1 MSKGKRRRDKEDD
14 YFKSKRSKDET
25 PEQWNKLE
33 SEYKLSRVEAKRKKL
48 QRQLLFKK
56 EVEIISKDDDFPLPW
71 EDQGNAFLVGIVGR
85 RKSGK
90 TFFLDQMMKTV
101 WLKEFNKIYI
111 LSKTAKQQDYFKT
124 WDGDITYVEEWS
136 FTFFDDLKREKLAKE
151 NKEDGEGVPSEPE
164 KKKKKKKEKILIVI
178 DDMSSDMREKLY
190 STNIDAFSFI
200 GRHFGFSIV
209 WLAQKITLFT
219 PGFRQ
224 EADAFFLFREEN
236 MQELRLLHR
245 EWGFGDLD
253 QFICL
258 LTEETQ
264 KRYSWVMI
272 RNIGG
277 TVHLFKLPES
287 TNNSDDG
294 NGKISVDKQGVDE
307 RLLRSTVANGT
318 GISARS

>member
-1 MSKGKRRRDKEDD
+1 MPRAKRVRKNTEDE
-14 YFKSKRSKDET
+14 FKSKRSKQEGNQGKNEKEEKIDAEFKVANRSAK
-25 PEQWNKLE
+25 QNKL
-33 SEYKLSRVEAKRKKL
+33 K
-48 QRQLLFKK
+48 RQLLFQK
-56 EVEIISKDDDFPLPW
+56 EVKDISKDDDFPLPW
-71 EDQGNAFLVGIVGR
+71 EDQGNAFLVGITGR

-124 WDGDITYVEEWS
+124 WAGDISYIEEWKPS
-136 FTFFDDLKREKLAKE
+136 FFDDLKKEKLEKEQEGDGMPAEAK
-151 NKEDGEGVPSEPE
+151 E
-164 KKKKKKKEKILIVI
+164 KKKKKKKEKILVVI

-190 STNIDAFSFI
+190 STNIDDFSFI

-245 EWGFGDLD
+245 EWGFGELD
-253 QFICL
+253 QFIVL
-258 LTEETQ
+258 LTEHTRE
-264 KRYSWVMI
+264 RYSWIMI

-277 TVHLFKLPES
+277 TVHLFKLPETIDKS
-287 TNNSDDG
+287 TDE
-294 NGKISVDKQGVDE
+294 ISVDKQDSDE
-307 RLLRSTVANGT
+307 RLSRKAVANRT
-318 GISARS
+318 